1 MHPFLRTFLKD
12 MALLAA
18 LLIAGEAALR
28 IFYPQASRYVFT
40 ETLTVGHPIH
50 LNSNGLRDV
59 EFPET
64 RPAGQ
69 KRILCLGDSTTF
81 GAGISA
87 EETFPKQLEQILN
100 ARDGAGRWLVING
113 GGQGASITGLTEFL
127 SQKGLAFDPEW
138 VILVFSPTM
147 VSVAG
152 RGSQAGPVKESPAR
166 RLQRALFSLH
176 VRLHG
181 SYLYSLMDANLR
193 LRLYR
198 MGILR
203 DRMDHPQGALFAY
216 AFDVPG
222 VNREEV
228 EQTYGKVGE
237 ELASLK
243 ELLGRRRIRLVV
255 VGIPS
260 RFRIGDSPRD
270 NERGYDLS
278 KIRIEPM
285 EKVSSLCSGLGITF
299 VNLQPRLAEERTA
312 MEECCPPWDD
322 LYIPSDYAHLNP
334 RGMRVAADEMVK
346 CAFSFKE
353 R

>member
-1 MHPFLRTFLKD
+1 MRPFLRTALKD
-12 MALLAA
+12 LALLAA
-18 LLIAGEAALR
+18 LLIAGEAAIR
-28 IFYPQASRYVFT
+28 TFYPQAARYVFT
-40 ETLTVGHPIH
+40 ETLTAGHPIR

-59 EFPET
+59 EFPEA

-69 KRILCLGDSTTF
+69 RRILCLGDSVTF
-81 GAGISA
+81 GAGTSV

-127 SQKGLAFDPEW
+127 SEKGLAFDPEW
-138 VILVFSPTM
+138 VVLAFSPTM

-152 RGSQAGPVKESPAR
+152 RGSQAGPVKESPVR

-222 VNREEV
+222 GNREQV
-228 EQTYGKVGE
+228 EQAYGKVGE

-243 ELLGRRRIRLVV
+243 ELLERKKILLVV
-255 VGIPS
+255 AGIPS
-260 RFRIGDSPRD
+260 RFRISNSPCD

-278 KIRIEPM
+278 KIRTEPT
-285 EKVSSLCSGLGITF
+285 ERVNSICGRLGIRF
-299 VNLQPRLAEERTA
+299 VDLRPVLQGLREKMFRGEL
-312 MEECCPPWDD
+312 PWDD
-322 LYIPSDYAHLNP
+322 LYIPADYAHLNP
-334 RGMRVAADEMVK
+334 RGMKIAAEQIRK
-346 CAFSFKE
+346 ALPY
-353 R
+353 